1 MGEVRALAVRAERHL
16 LRWRTRRGDETATR
30 YLDELAAALAPQG
43 WRFVKFYR
51 REEFPVPVPLLW
63 VHARATKDVG
73 IVVSVLAVPGRAWAY
88 HDAQRGA
95 ARLPVPLRGRRD
107 GRRSDRPTPQTP
119 PLSGHL
125 VIASCAHAAR
135 RRFLAGGAL

>member
-1 MGEVRALAVRAERHL
+1 MGEVRTLAVQAERHL
-16 LRWRTRRGDETATR
+16 LRWRTRRGHGTAMR

-43 WRFVKFYR
+43 WRFVRFYR

-88 HDAQRGA
+88 HDAQRGRHGYLCLCGDTETA
-95 ARLPVPLRGRRD
+95 AAQIDRLLKHRLFPA
-107 GRRSDRPTPQTP
+107 TW
-119 PLSGHL
+119 
-125 VIASCAHAAR
+125 
-135 RRFLAGGAL
+135 